1 MPIDIGEMLFR
12 EILGMSAYPGS
23 PFTGNIFQD
32 IILFF
37 FVPTVFL
44 IIFVYVASGIIIAP
58 ENGKL
63 RLLFGIAIYAFIIAS
78 RYFEGF
84 AIFASQFYFI
94 FVILIGIVYFLGRHF
109 RRPGGGTMAYEG
121 RRGGAMAHEGTQH
134 GGSSGHASQFIST
147 LESDNTYA
155 INDAIKSKE
164 NELRILKEQIKSI
177 EGMAEKPGAK
187 IKTAAYHEAERRLIR
202 EIEELKERNTALKRF
217 SKDARMSLGH

>member
-1 MPIDIGEMLFR
+1 MVVDIGEMLFR

-44 IIFVYVASGIIIAP
+44 IIFVYVASGIIVAP
-58 ENGKL
+58 ENTKL

-94 FVILIGIVYFLGRHF
+94 FVIVIGLVYFLGRHF
-109 RRPGGGTMAYEG
+109 RRPGGGGTMAYEG
-121 RRGGAMAHEGTQH
+121 RRGGAMPYSAQPAQH
-134 GGSSGHASQFIST
+134 PHFESMSRRD
-147 LESDNTYA
+147 LEQA
-155 INDAIKSKE
+155 EKRVR
-164 NELRILKEQIKSI
+164 LEQKSI
-177 EGMAEKPGAK
+177 DDQIRKLEGLKDNVAAKTDIGPLLARKTQLDLELDEIRHQKSFVEKSRDKMG
-187 IKTAAYHEAERRLIR
+187 
-202 EIEELKERNTALKRF
+202 F
-217 SKDARMSLGH
+217 

>member
-44 IIFVYVASGIIIAP
+44 IIFVYVASAVVIAP

-94 FVILIGIVYFLGRHF
+94 FVILIGLVYFLGRHF
-109 RRPGGGTMAYEG
+109 RRPGGGHMAYEG
-121 RRGGAMAHEGTQH
+121 RGGAMAYSAQPAQH
-134 GGSSGHASQFIST
+134 PHFESMSRRD
-147 LESDNTYA
+147 LEQAEKRVKLEQQSID
-155 INDAIKSKE
+155 
-164 NELRILKEQIKSI
+164 EQIKKL
-177 EGMAEKPGAK
+177 EGLKDNVAAKTDIGPLLARKTQLDLELEEIRHQKSYVEKTRDRIG
-187 IKTAAYHEAERRLIR
+187 
-202 EIEELKERNTALKRF
+202 F
-217 SKDARMSLGH
+217 